1 MESAAA
7 ASRRVRRR
15 WVAAA
20 AAWGEGGGV
29 GCLGRRQRGPQRLG
43 LLREDRGRREMKFLV
58 LRLLKENNSSC
69 ISSSSDSCAETL
81 HILSDCLESLL
92 AKFQQASAND
102 FAEQSSAIKEP
113 VFRQIALEADN
124 LLWLAKMLADMHAA
138 DEYATMWA
146 SQRE

>member
-20 AAWGEGGGV
+20 PAWGEGGGV

-81 HILSDCLESLL
+81 HILSELL
-92 AKFQQASAND
+92 GVFVGEVSTGICQRFCGAILRHQRASFPTNC
-102 FAEQSSAIKEP
+102 SRS
-113 VFRQIALEADN
+113 R
-124 LLWLAKMLADMHAA
+124 
-138 DEYATMWA
+138 
-146 SQRE
+146 